1 MKKYFIL
8 VVCVCLFGLLT
19 SCQSNSNYRN
29 SSVVD
34 YLYPNSE
41 NQQVS
46 SEIPRLTLPLRVGI
60 AFTPSGF
67 VAREGLHEGK
77 KLELMSSIS
86 EHFKT
91 YDFVKSIEVI
101 PSDYLRP
108 QGSFDN
114 LDQLKRMFNID
125 VIALISYDQT
135 NYTDEGFASIAYW
148 TIIGAYIIPAE
159 KNATHTML
167 DAVLYDIDSRKLL
180 FRAPGR
186 SSVESNSTLVG
197 LEEQTR
203 EDAVSGFEQA
213 SVSLRDNLKLQLEL
227 FRKRVKETPEE
238 YQIVKS
244 EGYRGGGSS
253 YWFMFLLAGAIA
265 LSKFRK

>member
-1 MKKYFIL
+1 MKNICIL
-8 VVCVCLFGLLT
+8 VVLVCLSVLLT
-19 SCQSNSNYRN
+19 SCHSNSNYRN

-34 YLYPNSE
+34 YLYPNSK
-41 NQQVS
+41 NQEVS
-46 SEIPRLTLPLRVGI
+46 SEIPRLTLPLKVGI

-67 VAREGLHEGK
+67 VPREGLHEVK
-77 KLELMSSIS
+77 KLELMTSIS
-86 EHFKT
+86 EHFKS
-91 YDFVKSIEVI
+91 YEFVKSIEVI
-101 PSDYLRP
+101 PSDYLRA

-135 NYTDEGFASIAYW
+135 SYTDEGFASLAYW

-186 SSVESNSTLVG
+186 SSVSSNSTLVG

-244 EGYRGGGSS
+244 AGYSGGGSS
-253 YWFMFLLAGAIA
+253 HWVMLLLAGALA
-265 LSKFRK
+265 LFQFRK

>member
-1 MKKYFIL
+1 
-8 VVCVCLFGLLT
+8 
-19 SCQSNSNYRN
+19 
-29 SSVVD
+29 
-34 YLYPNSE
+34 
-41 NQQVS
+41 
-46 SEIPRLTLPLRVGI
+46 
-60 AFTPSGF
+60 
-67 VAREGLHEGK
+67 
-77 KLELMSSIS
+77 
-86 EHFKT
+86 
-91 YDFVKSIEVI
+91 
-101 PSDYLRP
+101 
-108 QGSFDN
+108 
-114 LDQLKRMFNID
+114 
-125 VIALISYDQT
+125 
-135 NYTDEGFASIAYW
+135 
-148 TIIGAYIIPAE
+148 
-159 KNATHTML
+159 ML

-227 FRKRVKETPEE
+227 FRKKVKETPEE